1 MEAIGI
7 NLQLLVAFLI
17 NFLIL
22 FGLLTAVL
30 YKPVLKMLDE
40 RQAKIKESLD
50 QAEKIKEQTARSE
63 EQVKAAIEA
72 ARKEGQSIIAQASGI
87 AEKIKEEAKD
97 GARKEAE
104 AIITKAK
111 DDIKL
116 ERDKSIAEL
125 RKEFANLT
133 VLAAEKVIKETLDTQ
148 KHKKLIN
155 EVLEQSNSFKQN

>member
-30 YKPVLKMLDE
+30 YKPVLKILDE
-40 RQAKIKESLD
+40 RQARIKESLE
-50 QAEKIKEQTARSE
+50 QAEKIKDQTTRSE
-63 EQVKAAIEA
+63 EQVKAAIET
-72 ARKEGQSIIAQASGI
+72 ARKEGQSIIAQASQI
-87 AEKIKEEAKD
+87 AEKLKEEAKD

-104 AIITKAK
+104 TIISKAK

-125 RKEFANLT
+125 RNEFANLT
-133 VLAAEKVIKETLDTQ
+133 VLAAEKVIKESLDTQ

>member
-63 EQVKAAIEA
+63 EQVKSAIEA

-125 RKEFANLT
+125 RREFANLT

>member
-63 EQVKAAIEA
+63 EQVKSAIEA

>member
-40 RQAKIKESLD
+40 RQARIKESLE
-50 QAEKIKEQTARSE
+50 QAEKIKDQTTRSE
-63 EQVKAAIEA
+63 EQVKAAIET
-72 ARKEGQSIIAQASGI
+72 ARKEGQSIIAQASQI
-87 AEKIKEEAKD
+87 AEKLKEEAKD

-104 AIITKAK
+104 TIISKAK

-125 RKEFANLT
+125 RNEFANLT
-133 VLAAEKVIKETLDTQ
+133 VLAAEKVIKESLDTQ

>member
-30 YKPVLKMLDE
+30 YKPVLKILDE
-40 RQAKIKESLD
+40 RQARIKESLE
-50 QAEKIKEQTARSE
+50 QAEKIKEQTTRSE
-63 EQVKAAIEA
+63 EQVKAAIET
-72 ARKEGQSIIAQASGI
+72 ARKEGQSIIAQASQI
-87 AEKIKEEAKD
+87 AEKLKEEAKD

-104 AIITKAK
+104 TIISKAK

-125 RKEFANLT
+125 RNEFANLT
-133 VLAAEKVIKETLDTQ
+133 VLAAEKVIKESLDTQ

>member
-7 NLQLLVAFLI
+7 NPQLLVAFLI

-30 YKPVLKMLDE
+30 YKPILKMLDE

-63 EQVKAAIEA
+63 EQVKAAIES
-72 ARKEGQSIIAQASGI
+72 ARKEGQSIIAQASQI

-125 RKEFANLT
+125 RNEFANLT
-133 VLAAEKVIKETLDTQ
+133 VLAAEKVIKETMDTQ

>member
-40 RQAKIKESLD
+40 RQARIKESLE

-63 EQVKAAIEA
+63 EQVKSAIET
-72 ARKEGQSIIAQASGI
+72 ARKEGQAIIAQASQI

-104 AIITKAK
+104 TIIAKAK

-125 RKEFANLT
+125 RSEFANLT
-133 VLAAEKVIKETLDTQ
+133 VLAAEKVITESLDTQ